1 MQSRS
6 GREEPLMEEEMDRG
20 KGQNV
25 ERKSGQCERRVQE
38 TGKEDR
44 GPGSMV
50 LEEMCESPIYDGHGH
65 VIVSCLQKHVHV
77 S

>member
-6 GREEPLMEEEMDRG
+6 GRKEPLMEEEMDRG

-44 GPGSMV
+44 GP
-50 LEEMCESPIYDGHGH
+50 
-65 VIVSCLQKHVHV
+65 
-77 S
+77 